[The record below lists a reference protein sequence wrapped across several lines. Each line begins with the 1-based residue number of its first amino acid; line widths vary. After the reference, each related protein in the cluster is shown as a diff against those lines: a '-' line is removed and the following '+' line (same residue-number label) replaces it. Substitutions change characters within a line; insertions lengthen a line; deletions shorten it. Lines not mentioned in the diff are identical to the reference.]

1 MRLKRVEIQG
11 YKSFATKT
19 VFDFEGGIT
28 AIVGPNGSGKSN
40 IMDALRW
47 VMGETATSQMR
58 AKKLED
64 VIFSGSESRAP
75 AGLAEVRIVLDN
87 SESWLPLEFAE
98 VAVTRRVH
106 RSGDSEF
113 LINDNR
119 VRLRDIQEL
128 FTSSGLGQESYAL
141 LGQGLVEEVLRLK
154 PEERRALIEE
164 VADVRRHRVK
174 LSEARRKREQAHEN
188 LERARLLVE
197 EIEPRL
203 RRLERQ
209 AKRALQ
215 HAELKAELR
224 EALGQFYR
232 REWRRLQDELG
243 ARRAAYDQ
251 RSAEQAAAALAV
263 EQAEETLT
271 GWEAQLSAA
280 RTTLEQSSAEQR
292 ERAARVRELE
302 HELAMAQ
309 QREGLL
315 RQRAQDLSADLQR
328 LDAQLQ
334 PESGQAPP
342 AEPSLG
348 AQSDGEQAAATGE
361 QTIEEEAV
369 AARAAS
375 DQAEAALGEAES
387 RLAVLQRGGREIDQQ
402 LEELHQADSEDA
414 RRAQGQTEERERL
427 EAAARERRAGL
438 AARRE
443 AVHAAEQAS
452 TEAATAA
459 GEAGSEANEA
469 RAAREELSQRFY
481 AAGAYLRGLEASRA
495 ERDRRLLRARDR
507 LAMLREL
514 QAESEGIHQGLRA
527 LFGSRGVP
535 REGEET
541 GIPGVIGVVRHLL
554 RAPAGLEHAIEAAL
568 EDYLDAVVYVSVDEA
583 LQTVQVLLSER
594 AGRIVVL
601 PIDVLKPRPALAM
614 PPEKGVI
621 GVASELVRC
630 DPEHREWVDTLL
642 GRTLVVED
650 ADAARKLM
658 ARGLGNAVTRDGSL
672 FRANGTLAGG
682 RVAEQGS
689 FARESELQSLPGQIE
704 ELERSLAETADVEG
718 KREELESVEQALRA
732 AEQQSETATAR
743 RAAAQEESAS
753 LRADVTRLT
762 AELRGLESDEQ
773 RDAQRLEE
781 IATAQ
786 REIVEAGERRTAQR
800 VEIEARRSSSETI
813 RRTEAA
819 RESAANL
826 ATRAAL
832 RKREAEGEHEA
843 LRAARLEREAVA
855 AQARAQ
861 RQERSTQLGEVETGL
876 AALTA
881 ELERI
886 SHALLPAREAVD
898 AVSADERPEAQAV
911 ARLQALERERRGAVQ
926 QSQRGL
932 ITAERQLVTA
942 EAAVNESERGTVHIE
957 EQMQA
962 DEFDVV
968 AEGLVAEEA
977 GLASGSGVEEG
988 AQAASVVSMISA
1000 AGLGATHTPPQ
1011 GSAASIEPGGSS
1023 GGSGADSSHGAAES
1037 GSGTGAGNGAATVT
1051 GNGNGSGGSVQ
1062 QHGDGEAEG
1071 EAEEQEPEESLAVL
1085 RERIEALRG
1094 RLRWLGNVNPDAAAE
1109 YQEIE
1114 ERYTFLS
1121 GEIADLEG
1129 AEQRM
1134 LQAEAELGEM
1144 IEGAFSEAFES
1155 VDRHFRRYFQTMFRG
1170 GTGRLT
1176 LTDPEEGEPGV
1187 EIFAQPPGKRVGNL
1201 QMLSGG
1207 ERSLVAMALLFAMLE
1222 VNPAPFSVLDEV
1234 DAALDEANVV
1244 RFVDGLKE
1252 LAQGSQFV
1260 VITHNRRTI
1269 EQADNIYGITM
1280 GDDSVSR
1287 VLSVRLSDL
1296 DLED

>member
-87 SESWLPLEFAE
+87 SENWLPLEFTE

-174 LSEARRKREQAHEN
+174 LAEARRKREQAHEN

-215 HAELKAELR
+215 HAELKTELR
-224 EALGQFYR
+224 EVLGLFYR
-232 REWRRLQDELG
+232 REWRLLQDELNE
-243 ARRAAYDQ
+243 RRAAHD
-251 RSAEQAAAALAV
+251 RRAVEQAAAALAV
-263 EQAEETLT
+263 EQAEETLST
-271 GWEAQLSAA
+271 WESELTLV
-280 RTTLEQSSAEQR
+280 RTTLEQTSAQQR
-292 ERAARVRELE
+292 ERADRLRELE

-315 RQRAQDLSADLQR
+315 RQRARELGADLKR
-328 LDAQLQ
+328 LDARLQ
-334 PESGQAPP
+334 PVRAQEPGPETGQSSDTP
-342 AEPSLG
+342 ADPLG
-348 AQSDGEQAAATGE
+348 EQTDEEQAA
-361 QTIEEEAV
+361 

-375 DQAEAALGEAES
+375 DQAETALREAES
-387 RLAVLQRGGREIDQQ
+387 HLVALQRSEREIDRQ
-402 LEELHQADSEDA
+402 LDESAKAEAEDE
-414 RRAQGQTEERERL
+414 RRSDGLTRERGTL
-427 EAAARERRAGL
+427 EAAATDRQAGL
-438 AARRE
+438 TARRD
-443 AVHAAEQAS
+443 AVHSAEQA
-452 TEAATAA
+452 AAGAGTAA
-459 GEAGSEANEA
+459 GEAGSEA
-469 RAAREELSQRFY
+469 RAARETREQLSQRFY

-495 ERDRRLLRARDR
+495 ERDRRLVRARDR

-527 LFGSRGVP
+527 LFGSKGVP
-535 REGEET
+535 RGGEET
-541 GIPGVIGVVRHLL
+541 GIPGVIGVVRHLV

-568 EDYLDAVVYVSVDEA
+568 EDYLDAVVYESADEA

-594 AGRIVVL
+594 AGRIVAL
-601 PIDVLKPRPALAM
+601 PIDTLKPRAALAM

-621 GVASELVRC
+621 GVASALVRC
-630 DPEHREWVDTLL
+630 DDAHRAWVDTLL

-650 ADAARKLM
+650 AEAARTMLR
-658 ARGLGNAVTRDGSL
+658 RGLGNAVTRDGSL

-682 RVAEQGS
+682 RQAEQGA
-689 FARESELQSLPGQIE
+689 FARETELQSLPDQIE
-704 ELERSLAETADVEG
+704 QLERSLAETADVEG
-718 KREELESVEQALRA
+718 KREELESIERELRA
-732 AEQQSETATAR
+732 AEEESEAAAVR
-743 RAAAQEESAS
+743 RAAAQDESAAR
-753 LRADVTRLT
+753 RADVTRLT
-762 AELRGLESDEQ
+762 AELRGLESDAH
-773 RDAQRLEE
+773 RDAHRLEE
-781 IATAQ
+781 IVAAQ
-786 REIVEAGERRTAQR
+786 NAIMAAGQRRLAERT
-800 VEIEARRSSSETI
+800 ESEARRSSAELLETA
-813 RRTEAA
+813 EQA
-819 RESAANL
+819 RESAADQ

-832 RKREAEGEHEA
+832 HKREAEAEHEA
-843 LRAARLEREAVA
+843 LRAARVERET
-855 AQARAQ
+855 AQAEARAQ
-861 RQERSTQLGEVETGL
+861 REEQASQLGEVETEL
-876 AALTA
+876 ASLTT
-881 ELERI
+881 ELSRI
-886 SHALLPAREAVD
+886 SEALLPARAAVD
-898 AVSADERPEAQAV
+898 DVAADERPEAQAV
-911 ARLQALERERRGAVQ
+911 ARLQALEGE
-926 QSQRGL
+926 QRGSVQRSQHGL
-932 ITAERQLVTA
+932 IVAERNLVTA
-942 EAAVNESERGTVHIE
+942 EAAVNESDRGLAHLE

-962 DEFDVV
+962 DEFDTGAMGFVT
-968 AEGLVAEEA
+968 
-977 GLASGSGVEEG
+977 GSGAAREG
-988 AQAASVVSMISA
+988 APREGPESVAGTVVSMISA
-1000 AGLGATHTPPQ
+1000 AGLGATHEPPHD
-1011 GSAASIEPGGSS
+1011 SAHGG
-1023 GGSGADSSHGAAES
+1023 GGAAAES
-1037 GSGTGAGNGAATVT
+1037 GSAGRGTAPASAAGNGNATGT
-1051 GNGNGSGGSVQ
+1051 GSGNGSSGPVEQAS
-1062 QHGDGEAEG
+1062 GDALPDERR
-1071 EAEEQEPEESLAVL
+1071 EPEETLTEL

-1114 ERYTFLS
+1114 ERHTFLS

-1134 LQAEAELGEM
+1134 LQAEADLGEL

-1155 VDRHFRRYFQTMFRG
+1155 VDRHFRRYFRTMFRG

-1176 LTDPEEGEPGV
+1176 LTTPEEGEPGV
-1187 EIFAQPPGKRVGNL
+1187 DIFAQPPGKRVGNL
-1201 QMLSGG
+1201 RMLSGG
-1207 ERSLVAMALLFAMLE
+1207 ERSLTAMALLFAMLE

-1252 LAQGSQFV
+1252 LARGSQFV

-1287 VLSVRLSDL
+1287 VLSVRLR
-1296 DLED
+1296 DLELED